1 MKEGSKKEESA
12 RAAEVL
18 RLFGVS
24 QMEVQQAAAA
34 LPKECGLCP
43 VHCLS
48 RGGET
53 LVALEA
59 RDAAGLRKAEQNL
72 RSCLGAALYARGETD
87 LPVSAVQT
95 LEEHHKLLGCADA
108 AAGALVDPRLEAI
121 AGAEKVYDFG
131 AESYAHPEKG
141 PKLRQL
147 AEKLAAKTE
156 GGPAQEGAARARA
169 LCRLGGVDFAAA
181 CVEREGGVL
190 LILGARKGFWLR
202 SVWEFETPGLW
213 LLDMIRRAAAGLPQ
227 AEGTRW
233 QKYGAPLEESSLCAP
248 PRPAEATPPADP
260 EPPPPPAEEAAENPD
275 AWVPER
281 SEPLPRPAPAAET
294 PGPQKK
300 KSGAG
305 KWLFRLAALLL
316 ILALG
321 CLAAAWYYTGGDLEA
336 LPEMLGLREFNH
348 SGASLMQIFVPGV

>member
-1 MKEGSKKEESA
+1 MKEGSKKEETA

-34 LPKECGLCP
+34 LPKECGLRP
-43 VHCLS
+43 VRCMS

-53 LVALEA
+53 LVALDA
-59 RDAAGLRKAEQNL
+59 RDAAALRKAEQNL
-72 RSCLGAALYARGETD
+72 RSCFGAALYARGETD
-87 LPVSAVQT
+87 LPVSAVRT
-95 LEEHHKLLGCADA
+95 LEEHHKLLACADA
-108 AAGALVDPRLEAI
+108 TAGALVDPRFEAI

-131 AESYAHPEKG
+131 AESYAHPDKG

-147 AEKLAAKTE
+147 AEKLAARTE

-169 LCRLGGVDFAAA
+169 LCRLGGVDLAAA
-181 CVEREGGVL
+181 CVEKEGGVL
-190 LILGARKGFWLR
+190 LILGTRKGFWLR
-202 SVWEFETPGLW
+202 PVWEFETPGLW

-227 AEGTRW
+227 AEGTCW
-233 QKYGAPLEESSLCAP
+233 QKYGAPMEADVLFAP
-248 PRPAEATPPADP
+248 ARPAAETAPAVP
-260 EPPPPPAEEAAENPD
+260 ESPRPPAEENTEHPD

-281 SEPLPRPAPAAET
+281 SEPLPRPAPAAQT
-294 PGPQKK
+294 PGPEKK
-300 KSGAG
+300 KGGAG

-348 SGASLMQIFVPGV
+348 SGASLMQVLLPGI